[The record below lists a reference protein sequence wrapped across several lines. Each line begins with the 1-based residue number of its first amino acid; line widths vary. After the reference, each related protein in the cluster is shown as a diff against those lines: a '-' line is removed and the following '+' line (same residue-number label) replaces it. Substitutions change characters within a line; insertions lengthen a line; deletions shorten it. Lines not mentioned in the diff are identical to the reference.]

1 MEKNIYCISNYGSI
15 TNYCHFLFGVL
26 IPLLYYDI
34 KSNSKYTYVMKINL
48 GNMFKILQLIF
59 GERVKADYININ
71 FIDITGDKYVYFD
84 TYITLLKNRN
94 NSDILL
100 DAFDIF
106 TDKKYKLITK
116 NYDHIEFKKLEELY
130 TNYHYYKN
138 IKKDM
143 NLSNFKKIKKE
154 LLKNKNRYHQLF
166 YTNRYITLLK
176 YRPIIIDFFESK
188 IINKSKYQII
198 LIERKIPQK
207 FTNNLINNVAGQRR
221 IIYNHEELKNKLSKI
236 YKSKFLNIILDEL
249 SIYEQFNIF
258 RYAKVIICQ
267 HGAALC
273 NIFFCKDAKIIE
285 ISPEWNDNHNSF
297 KNLSN
302 FSNLKYVEIK
312 QDRMTKNEF
321 IAFNNKYNIINIKDK
336 HQVDDIFIKLKEPY
350 IKYDDD
356 PILSFIRN
364 SGSVD
369 IDKVLINI

>member
-1 MEKNIYCISNYGSI
+1 MEKYIYCISNYGTI
-15 TNYCHFLFGVL
+15 TNYCHFLFAVL

-59 GERVKADYININ
+59 GERVKADYINMN
-71 FIDITGDKYVYFD
+71 FIDITGDKYNYFD
-84 TYITLLKNRN
+84 TYITLLKNKN

-106 TDKKYKLITK
+106 TDQKYKLITK
-116 NYDHIEFKKLEELY
+116 NYDHLEFKKLEELY

-143 NLSNFKKIKKE
+143 NLSDFKKIQKE

-166 YTNRYITLLK
+166 YTNRYITLMK
-176 YRPIIIDFFESK
+176 YRPVIIDFFESK

-207 FTNNLINNVAGQRR
+207 FGNNLKNNSAGQRR
-221 IIYNHEELKNKLSKI
+221 IIYNHDELKNKLTKL
-236 YKSKFLNIILDEL
+236 YKSKFLNIMLDDL

-258 RYAKVIICQ
+258 RNAKVIICQ
-267 HGAALC
+267 HGTALC
-273 NIFFCKDAKIIE
+273 NIFFCKDSKIIE

-302 FSNLKYVEIK
+302 FVNLKYVEIK
-312 QDRMTKNEF
+312 QDRMTRKEF
-321 IAFNNKYNIINIKDK
+321 ISFNKKYNIVNIKDDK
-336 HQVDDIFIKLKEPY
+336 EIDNIFNKLKEFY

-369 IDKVLINI
+369 INKVLINI

>member
-1 MEKNIYCISNYGSI
+1 
-15 TNYCHFLFGVL
+15 
-26 IPLLYYDI
+26 
-34 KSNSKYTYVMKINL
+34 MKINL